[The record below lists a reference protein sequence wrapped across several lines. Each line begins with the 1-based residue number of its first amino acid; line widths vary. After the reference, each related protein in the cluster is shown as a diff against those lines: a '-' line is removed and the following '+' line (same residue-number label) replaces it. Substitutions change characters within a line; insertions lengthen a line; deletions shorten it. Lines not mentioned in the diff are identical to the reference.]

1 MITREDGQ
9 LLVLK
14 CDTIVAMN
22 HRHHCRI
29 CGKGHFCDKCAPRR
43 SQLFNLRICNGCYEK
58 NSSND
63 LLDIAYLKV
72 EDLNDDTLLLVING
86 CDKTGLGSY
95 SLGLFPDLEIICN
108 KIMRLFTGTGFT
120 VNKDRN

>member
-1 MITREDGQ
+1 MN
-9 LLVLK
+9 L
-14 CDTIVAMN
+14 DTIAVYVEKDISVITVHLGA
-22 HRHHCRI
+22 
-29 CGKGHFCDKCAPRR
+29 
-43 SQLFNLRICNGCYEK
+43 QLFNLRICNGCYEK

-63 LLDIAYLKV
+63 LLDRDYLKV

-86 CDKTGLGSY
+86 CEKTGVGGY

-108 KIMRLFTGTGFT
+108 KIMRLFTGISFT

>member
-1 MITREDGQ
+1 
-9 LLVLK
+9 
-14 CDTIVAMN
+14 MN

-63 LLDIAYLKV
+63 LLDRAYLKV
-72 EDLNDDTLLLVING
+72 EDLNDDILLLVIM
-86 CDKTGLGSY
+86 DARKQEW
-95 SLGLFPDLEIICN
+95 EIIVLVYFLIL
-108 KIMRLFTGTGFT
+108 KLYVIKL
-120 VNKDRN
+120 